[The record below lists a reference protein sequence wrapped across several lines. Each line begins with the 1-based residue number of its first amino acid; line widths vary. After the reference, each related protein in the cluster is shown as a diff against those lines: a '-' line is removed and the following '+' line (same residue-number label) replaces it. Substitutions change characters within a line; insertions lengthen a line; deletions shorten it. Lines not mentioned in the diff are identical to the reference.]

1 MPTRP
6 RASPDH
12 TRNRLLRATISLVSR
27 SGPRAASIRRIARE
41 AGVTEGAVYRH
52 FKSKDELWRLAHT
65 LIVDEMLKQKESIVA
80 SPASARDK
88 LAAWVRATFANFDKN
103 PEAFYY
109 ALLADHR
116 APAILGP
123 FFHRQGELFQVLIR
137 LGQTSGEL
145 RTIDPT
151 LAMSHF
157 SGLMLNVARLVHE
170 GTLRAPA
177 SQYADEVALAAWLA
191 LGARP

>member
-1 MPTRP
+1 MPMRP
-6 RASPDH
+6 RASPEH
-12 TRNRLLRATISLVSR
+12 TRNRLLRATINLVSR

-65 LIVDEMLKQKESIVA
+65 LIVDEMLKQKEAIVA
-80 SPASARDK
+80 SDAPARDK
-88 LAAWVRATFANFDKN
+88 IAAWVRATFANHDRN

-123 FFHRQGELFQVLIR
+123 FYHRQGELFRVLIR
-137 LGQTSGEL
+137 QGQSTGEL
-145 RTIDPT
+145 RPLDPM

-170 GTLRAPA
+170 GSLPAPA
-177 SQYADEVALAAWLA
+177 SQYADEVARAAWLA
-191 LGARP
+191 LGTQA